1 MGCER
6 LAHTVL
12 RRDTLLKTSEHRWQS
27 TEFPCPARDT
37 GCAILERRG
46 WSPTLG
52 FGPTVTSH
60 DRCLATRPS
69 GQGTQEGARPGTS
82 AARAAPHRLL
92 DRQMLHSESDC
103 IYEVSRTEPFRLRH
117 VRASD
122 APVTPALINRTVR
135 TILGIMEPGQPPPRA
150 RVLPASA
157 NSHAGRTDPTAHQST
172 TTASS
177 EWRLCSI
184 WGRTTTGS
192 TCIAAPMTLVML
204 HRPRR
209 RSPRF
214 CSGNAR
220 RLGLESATCS
230 LRIPGWGEWP
240 QLRSGGKNPTAG
252 SL

>member
-122 APVTPALINRTVR
+122 APVTPALINRTVT
-135 TILGIMEPGQPPPRA
+135 TILGIMEPGQPHLGREFCEALRTVTLDAPIQLRYQSTHHGVIRVTTIFDLGPDHDRLYVHCSTNDFGDAPPT
-150 RVLPASA
+150 ASA
-157 NSHAGRTDPTAHQST
+157 
-172 TTASS
+172 
-177 EWRLCSI
+177 
-184 WGRTTTGS
+184 
-192 TCIAAPMTLVML
+192 
-204 HRPRR
+204 
-209 RSPRF
+209 
-214 CSGNAR
+214 
-220 RLGLESATCS
+220 
-230 LRIPGWGEWP
+230 
-240 QLRSGGKNPTAG
+240 
-252 SL
+252 